1 MKKDFGIYIHIP
13 FCVRKCLYCDFLSF
27 ACDKNAQ
34 EKYMEALY
42 NEIKAFKPCMEGIEV
57 TSIFIGGGT
66 PSVVEP
72 RLLGKVLGFVKDN
85 YNIKPDAEIT
95 MELNPGTVTKESLEE
110 YKTMGI
116 NRLSMGLQAWQDRL
130 LKTIGRIHT
139 AEKFEE
145 SFCLAREVGFENINV
160 DLMLSLPTQT
170 MEDVKE
176 TIEKVTSL
184 NPEHISA
191 YSLIIEEGTPL
202 KDMFDSGVY
211 NEADEDSDR
220 KMYHFACDTLEEK
233 GYSRYEISNFAK
245 KGFES
250 RHNMLY
256 WRTNEYKGFGLG
268 ASSYFN
274 GERFHNTDDMEMYLN
289 NSHDHNI
296 IKEDAEKLTK
306 EDKISEFMF
315 MGMRMTE
322 GVSKAE
328 FYERF
333 GLGINEIFGETIN
346 KYKKLGMICETEE
359 RVFLT
364 DEGTDVSNVIF
375 SDFLL

>member
-1 MKKDFGIYIHIP
+1 MKQDFGIYIHIP

-27 ACDKNAQ
+27 ACDKDAQ

-42 NEIKAFKPCMEGIEV
+42 NEIKAFGPFIRNREV
-57 TSIFIGGGT
+57 SSIFIGGGT

-72 RLLGKVLGFVKDN
+72 RLLGRVLGFIKEN
-85 YNIKPDAEIT
+85 YNVNPDAEIT
-95 MELNPGTVTKESLEE
+95 MELNPGTVNKEGLEE
-110 YKTMGI
+110 YKAMGI

-130 LKTIGRIHT
+130 LKIIGRIHT
-139 AEKFEE
+139 AKRFEE
-145 SFCLAREVGFENINV
+145 SFFLAREAGFKNINV
-160 DLMLSLPTQT
+160 DLMLSLPSQT

-176 TIEKVTSL
+176 TIEKVTAL
-184 NPEHISA
+184 GPEHISA

-202 KDMFDSGVY
+202 KDMFDKGVY
-211 NEADEDSDR
+211 EEADEDTDR
-220 KMYHFACDTLEEK
+220 KMYHFACEMLEQK
-233 GYSRYEISNFAK
+233 GYGRYEISNFAK

-274 GERFHNTDDMEMYLN
+274 GERFHNTDNMEMYLN
-289 NSHDHNI
+289 SSYDHNM
-296 IKEDAEKLTK
+296 IKEDTEKLTK

-315 MGMRMTE
+315 MGMRMTK

-328 FYERF
+328 FYDRF
-333 GLGINEIFGETIN
+333 GLTISDIFGEVID
-346 KYKKLGMICETEE
+346 KYKKMGMVCETEE

-364 DEGTDVSNVIF
+364 SEGTDVSNVIF
-375 SDFLL
+375 SEFLL